1 MQYARLHQMSV
12 LWQQQQQQQ
21 LNSECPVTSAMPSAS
36 PDPRTQGVSVPSSGY
51 LWSSGPRA
59 QASTGPCSLSVRP
72 QMDMAKLDEARRFL
86 QAMDYNRTTWKD
98 DDGDT

>member
-1 MQYARLHQMSV
+1 MS
-12 LWQQQQQQQ
+12 LQQQ

-36 PDPRTQGVSVPSSGY
+36 PDPRAVIVPSSGY

-59 QASTGPCSLSVRP
+59 QASTGTCSLSARP
-72 QMDMAKLDEARRFL
+72 QMNMPKLEEARLFM